1 MNKKLKDDVQLT
13 PMKSLLKKILGL
25 RGQWNGLPLKQ
36 A

>member
-1 MNKKLKDDVQLT
+1 MMCNSHPL
-13 PMKSLLKKILGL
+13 KSLLKKILGL